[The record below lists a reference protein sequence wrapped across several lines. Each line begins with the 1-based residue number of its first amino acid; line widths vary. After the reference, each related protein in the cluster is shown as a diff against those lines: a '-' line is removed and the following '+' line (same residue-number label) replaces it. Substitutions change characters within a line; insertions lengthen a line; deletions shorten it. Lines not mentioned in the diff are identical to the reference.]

1 MYSSLSLI
9 KHTDIT
15 HINHVKK
22 PSAVGNAIG
31 VTNIGIEWE
40 RGTGYEVKEY
50 SVIELPHF

>member
-9 KHTDIT
+9 KQHRHNTYKPC
-15 HINHVKK
+15 KK